1 MTAVAARS
9 TTAAAIDRR
18 YRCPNAGL
26 WRTGGGGMVRV
37 MTAVHLP
44 YTRSCFVC
52 GAENPAGLRLRF
64 RFEGDAIRS
73 DYTPRAEH
81 AGYTGIVHGG
91 VVAATLDEIM
101 FWAAAFATRKF
112 HLSVEMNIRWV
123 KKMAVGEPY
132 RLSAHLVKTDRVLA
146 YAAGEAVN
154 GAGEVCASA
163 TGKFYPLRRDQ
174 VPLDAAE
181 FYFDP
186 GVLAPADFFNAE

>member
-1 MTAVAARS
+1 
-9 TTAAAIDRR
+9 
-18 YRCPNAGL
+18 
-26 WRTGGGGMVRV
+26 

-44 YTRSCFVC
+44 YTRHCFVC

-64 RFEGDAIRS
+64 RFEDGAIRS

-112 HLSVEMNIRWV
+112 HLSVAMNIRWARKV
-123 KKMAVGEPY
+123 AVGEPY
-132 RLSAHLVKTDRVLA
+132 RLAARLVKTERVFVH
-146 YAAGEAVN
+146 AAGELLN
-154 GAGEVCASA
+154 GAGDVCASA

-181 FYFDP
+181 FCFDP
-186 GVLAPADFFNAE
+186 AVLAPADVFAAE